1 MKTLS
6 AVLLSAAFVSAAV
19 SAPAFA
25 NGGGHRHHR
34 ARVGV
39 FIGAPLVFAPWY
51 YHHPHRY
58 YYPSTVIVP
67 SAPPVYIEQS
77 QAAPPVQPSQAYWY
91 YCPESN
97 IYYPYVNQ
105 CAVPWQRVVPQPP
118 PS

>member
-6 AVLLSAAFVSAAV
+6 AVLLSAALIGAAA
-19 SAPAFA
+19 STAAFA
-25 NGGGHRHHR
+25 HGGGHHR

-51 YHHPHRY
+51 YPYRY
-58 YYPSTVIVP
+58 YYPPTVVVP
-67 SAPPVYIEQS
+67 AAPPVYIEQG
-77 QAAPPVQPSQAYWY
+77 QAAPPMQPSQAYWY

-97 IYYPYVNQ
+97 TYYPYVNQ